1 MNTCF
6 LFVTLVSKNKIA
18 TFSMVNNKS
27 KKVKSQNNSKKNN
40 QVIISNPTINKFSK
54 NIEYKEDL
62 YPNSFSNKKHKNDLM
77 ASSNMET
84 YVYNINDMTS
94 HYNKFLDMSTNYDP
108 GLDSRGGSS
117 IERGDSINKNEL
129 RNFSFSLDK
138 KNKKKGEN
146 KFKTEYNEKND
157 GNNYNV
163 IKNTFCGSQ
172 NKFNKNINIISE
184 NDELNQNNAKK
195 IKNNKSIKNKYIPFL
210 EKKVS
215 INLSNTFNNLSK
227 SEYKYKK
234 K

>member
-1 MNTCF
+1 
-6 LFVTLVSKNKIA
+6 
-18 TFSMVNNKS
+18 
-27 KKVKSQNNSKKNN
+27 
-40 QVIISNPTINKFSK
+40 
-54 NIEYKEDL
+54 
-62 YPNSFSNKKHKNDLM
+62 M

-138 KNKKKGEN
+138 KNKKKGEH
-146 KFKTEYNEKND
+146 KFKTEYNEKSV

-163 IKNTFCGSQ
+163 IKNTLSGSQ

-184 NDELNQNNAKK
+184 NDEFNQNNVKK
-195 IKNNKSIKNKYIPFL
+195 IKNNKSIKNKYCPFL

-227 SEYKYKK
+227 SEYKQKK